1 MFDLIFWIVMAFISG
16 AVPYSLIVSSLI
28 INKDVRNVGDG
39 NPGATNA
46 WIIGG
51 WPIGILATIFDIS
64 KSAIPVS
71 LAVSRF
77 STSSHFDSICISLIA
92 LAPVLGHAWSPF
104 LRFKGGKALAPTWG
118 SWIALTG
125 GAAFP
130 LAMIFL
136 APLHGLQKNH
146 AITVTLSILG
156 LFIVSYYFTMIFAT
170 PVTGLTILIFGIL
183 DLLVVGYK
191 HKQEYQKGISFRSWV
206 RRLSNL
212 LA

>member
-1 MFDLIFWIVMAFISG
+1 MVDLIFWIVMAFISG
-16 AVPYSLIVSSLI
+16 AVPYSLIISSLI

-71 LAVSRF
+71 LAISRF
-77 STSSHFDSICISLIA
+77 SAGSNFDGICISLIA

-136 APLHGLQKNH
+136 IPL
-146 AITVTLSILG
+146 
-156 LFIVSYYFTMIFAT
+156 
-170 PVTGLTILIFGIL
+170 LTRI
-183 DLLVVGYK
+183 
-191 HKQEYQKGISFRSWV
+191 R
-206 RRLSNL
+206 
-212 LA
+212 